1 MTAETE
7 AKTGPETG
15 AHGAVAEEISFAKL
29 IGTSISVKLL
39 VDTGMQIFN
48 PFLEIITLGLGTN
61 IVVMGALLGL
71 RSAMGLF
78 APFFGS
84 VADRRGYRPVMQ
96 LSLLL
101 GAAGMALVGVSPNV
115 WIAAPGMMLMGLGF
129 TSFVPNMH
137 AYLSARLPYAIRARG
152 MGMIEYSWALTGIV
166 GLFLVGQLI
175 AVAGWRMPFLLL
187 AAGLVVGALVMGR
200 LPSSGHAGTVR
211 KPDDTP
217 ALPLGQRAAAFFQLG
232 EHARSAYAAIVAGA
246 FNFFAA
252 MQMMVIYGFWLSD
265 QYGLGAAQLGTVAL
279 VFGLFDLAAS
289 ISVSLFTDRIGK
301 RRSVL
306 AGVAAATVGY
316 MLMPAFNVGLVA
328 AVAAIAVTRSCFEF
342 SIVSNFPLLSE
353 QVPDQRGKVLTL
365 SVAVSMI
372 GATMASFS
380 APWLYANV
388 GIGAVAAASA
398 VAAAI
403 ATLLLILF
411 VREHAA

>member
-1 MTAETE
+1 MTARTP
-7 AKTGPETG
+7 ARPS
-15 AHGAVAEEISFAKL
+15 ADDISFAKL

-78 APFFGS
+78 APIFGA

-101 GAAGMALVGVSPNV
+101 GAAGLIVVGLSRDV
-115 WIAAPGMMLMGLGF
+115 WMAAPGMILMGLGF

-152 MGMIEYSWALTGIV
+152 LGMIEYSWALTGIV
-166 GLFLVGQLI
+166 GLFVVGQLI
-175 AVAGWRMPFLLL
+175 AVAGWRVPFLLL
-187 AAGLVVGALVMGR
+187 GGGLALGAVVMGR
-200 LPSSGHAGTVR
+200 LPSSGHTGMVR
-211 KPDDTP
+211 P
-217 ALPLGQRAAAFFQLG
+217 AEQAARLPFTQRAVAFFDLG
-232 EHARSAYAAIVAGA
+232 EHAGSTYATIVAAA

-252 MQMMVIYGFWLSD
+252 MQLMVIYGVWLGD

-289 ISVSLFTDRIGK
+289 VSVSLFTDRIGK

-316 MLMPAFNVGLVA
+316 ILMPSFNVGLFA

-353 QVPDQRGKVLTL
+353 QAPAQRGKVMTL
-365 SVAVSMI
+365 SVAVSML
-372 GATMASFS
+372 GATSASFA

-388 GIGAVAAASA
+388 GIAAVTTASA

-403 ATLLLILF
+403 ATLLLIFF